1 MEDGRTESRI
11 LARLTG
17 DQRIWVLSACMAL
30 VSIALYVLIVRHLEP
45 VHPMPL
51 PWWVLG
57 ALFGLAEVF
66 VVKFEI
72 RRGTVSFSLSEIP
85 LVLGLFFADPTN
97 LVAGQIAGA
106 AAALA
111 LHRRQKPLKLA
122 FNLSLLALQACLALL
137 LFHPILSLGDPLGP
151 VGWAATLIVMHTL
164 DVVSSLMV
172 SLAISLDESRPMVLR
187 GLLGVGTAITFANTG
202 LALLAV
208 IIVWAHPA
216 SSWLLLV
223 AVAVVFLGFHAHG
236 SLRRTHNQLQV
247 LYESHRAAEAATDV
261 ESMLFSILSGARDM
275 LRAELAEITL
285 FGSAGDS
292 PGSRISLGPG
302 ERWEVHHDVRLDPR
316 QGVWARVAAEE
327 QGVVLARPIR
337 SERLRGHLAA
347 SPVHDAIVVPMR
359 AEEGVIGTMLVANR
373 LEGHST
379 FDEDDMNLLETMAR
393 QTSVSLEKGRL
404 LDRLREEA
412 ATNEYLALH
421 DHLTDLPNRVWFL
434 QRLGEA
440 IVEAGKSES
449 CVAVV
454 LMDLDRFKE
463 VNDTL
468 GHHNGDELL
477 KEVGRR
483 LRGLL
488 GGDPVAR
495 LGGDEFAVL
504 LSSVRDRET
513 ALHDAKAIV
522 RSLHA
527 PFEVQDL
534 EIDVSASAGVAV
546 FPADGEDAST
556 LLQRA
561 DVAMYVAKEA
571 RTECEPY
578 AAARDSYSPTRL
590 ALIAELRSAVKAKD
604 VVLVYQPQIDLRGG
618 GLAGV
623 EALARWEHPR
633 RGPVPPD
640 QFIPIAE
647 HSGIIKPLTLLAI
660 ETALAE
666 RQSILSE
673 ELNQVPVAVN
683 LSARMLQDEQFPDDV
698 TRLLDT
704 YGVPRGGLCLE
715 LTESSIMADPD
726 RSRAMLQRLS
736 EAGVRLSIDDF
747 GTGYSSL
754 SYLGRLPLDEIKI
767 DRSFVMRMVQDSRDA
782 SIVQS
787 TIGLGHALGLTVVA
801 EGIENDET
809 LGVLAGLGCDVA
821 QGFHIGLP
829 LHPARLREWATAHRV
844 DSRNSGSKQP
854 SDVESLAE
862 HRVRRRSG

>member
-1 MEDGRTESRI
+1 MTLMS
-11 LARLTG
+11 L
-17 DQRIWVLSACMAL
+17 
-30 VSIALYVLIVRHLEP
+30 ALYVLFVRHLQP
-45 VHPMPL
+45 VHPLPL
-51 PWWVLG
+51 PWWVL
-57 ALFGLAEVF
+57 AAMFGLAEVF

-85 LVLGLFFADPTN
+85 LVLGLSFANPTT
-97 LVAGQIAGA
+97 LVLAQVAGA

-122 FNLSLLALQACLALL
+122 FNLSLLSLQACLALL

-151 VGWAATLIVMHTL
+151 VGWGATLAVTHAL

-172 SLAISLDESRPMVLR
+172 GLAISLDEAKPIVLR

-216 SSWLLLV
+216 SSWLLVV
-223 AVAVVFLGFHAHG
+223 AAAVVFLGLHAHG
-236 SLRRTHNQLQV
+236 SLRRAHNQLRV
-247 LYESHRAAEAATDV
+247 LYESNRAAEAATDV

-275 LRAELAEITL
+275 LRAEMAEVTL
-285 FGSAGDS
+285 FGPAVDA
-292 PGSRISLGPG
+292 PASRITLGPQD
-302 ERWEVHHDVRLDPR
+302 RWAVRHDVHLDPR

-327 QGVVLARPIR
+327 HGVVLARPIR
-337 SERLRGHLAA
+337 SERLRAHLAA
-347 SPVHDAIVVPMR
+347 SPVRDAVAVPMR
-359 AEEGVIGTMLVANR
+359 AEEGVIGTILVANR
-373 LEGHST
+373 LEDQAT
-379 FDEDDMNLLETMAR
+379 FDEEDMNLLETIAR

-404 LDRLREEA
+404 LDRLRQEA

-421 DHLTDLPNRVWFL
+421 DSLTGLPNRVWFL
-434 QRLGEA
+434 QRLSEVIA
-440 IVEAGKSES
+440 QARGKGS
-449 CVAVV
+449 CVAVI

-463 VNDTL
+463 LNDTL

-477 KEVGRR
+477 KEIGRR
-483 LRGLL
+483 LRGLV
-488 GGDPVAR
+488 DNDDVAR

-504 LSSVRDRET
+504 LSSAPDRET
-513 ALHDAKAIV
+513 ALQDAKGIL

-527 PFEVQDL
+527 PFELEDL

-571 RTECEPY
+571 HSGCETYVPE
-578 AAARDSYSPTRL
+578 RDPYSPTRL
-590 ALIAELRSAVKAKD
+590 GLIAELRTAVERKD
-604 VVLVYQPQIDLRGG
+604 VYLVYQPQLNLRGG

-623 EALARWEHPR
+623 EALARWDHPR
-633 RGPVPPD
+633 RGPVPPN
-640 QFIPIAE
+640 QFIPVAE
-647 HSGIIKPLTLLAI
+647 HTGIIKHLTLLAL
-660 ETALAE
+660 ETALFE
-666 RQSILSE
+666 RQSIMSGDLGGI
-673 ELNQVPVAVN
+673 PVSVN
-683 LSARMLQDEQFPDDV
+683 LSARMLQDERFPDDV
-698 TRLLDT
+698 TRLLDS
-704 YGVPRGGLCLE
+704 YRVPRGGLCLE

-754 SYLGRLPLDEIKI
+754 SYLSRLPLDEIKI
-767 DRSFVMRMVQDSRDA
+767 DRSFVMRMMHDARDA

-787 TIGLGHALGLTVVA
+787 TIGLGHALGITVVA
-801 EGIENDET
+801 EGIEDEQT
-809 LGVLAGLGCDVA
+809 LSVLAKLGCDVA
-821 QGFHIGLP
+821 QGYHIGLP
-829 LHPARLREWATAHRV
+829 LPPVRLREWLKDRGAAIPVGGDGAVIHHVSTHR
-844 DSRNSGSKQP
+844 P
-854 SDVESLAE
+854 LEVEDLAE
-862 HRVRRRSG
+862 HRIRKRSR

>member
-1 MEDGRTESRI
+1 
-11 LARLTG
+11 
-17 DQRIWVLSACMAL
+17 MAL
-30 VSIALYVLIVRHLEP
+30 VSLGLYLLIVRHLEP
-45 VHPMPL
+45 VHPLPL

-57 ALFGLAEVF
+57 AMFGLAEVF

-122 FNLSLLALQACLALL
+122 FNLSLLALQACLALM

-164 DVVSSLMV
+164 DVVSSLLV
-172 SLAISLDESRPMVLR
+172 GLAISLDESRPLVLR

-236 SLRRTHNQLQV
+236 SLRRTHNQLRV

-285 FGSAGDS
+285 FGSAVDAT
-292 PGSRISLGPG
+292 GSRISLGPE
-302 ERWEVHHDVRLDPR
+302 ERWEVHHDVPLDPR
-316 QGVWARVAAEE
+316 RGVWARVAAEE
-327 QGVVLARPIR
+327 QGIVLARPIR
-337 SERLRGHLAA
+337 SERLRAHLAA
-347 SPVHDAIVVPMR
+347 SPVRDAIVVPMR

-379 FDEDDMNLLETMAR
+379 FDEDDLNLLETMAR

-421 DHLTDLPNRVWFL
+421 DRLTDLPNRVWFL

-440 IVEAGKSES
+440 IEEAGKTES

-488 GGDPVAR
+488 GDDPVAR

-513 ALHDAKAIV
+513 ALQDAKGIV
-522 RSLHA
+522 HSLHA

-571 RTECEPY
+571 HSECEPY
-578 AAARDSYSPTRL
+578 APARDPYSPTRL
-590 ALIAELRSAVKAKD
+590 ALIAELRSAVKTKD
-604 VVLVYQPQIDLRGG
+604 VFLVYQPQIDLRGG

-623 EALARWEHPR
+623 EALARWDHPR

-660 ETALAE
+660 EIALSE

-673 ELNQVPVAVN
+673 ELNEVPVAVN

-698 TRLLDT
+698 TRLLDS

-726 RSRAMLQRLS
+726 RSRAMLQLLS

-754 SYLGRLPLDEIKI
+754 SYLSRLPLDEIKI

-787 TIGLGHALGLTVVA
+787 TIRLGHALGLTVVA

-829 LHPARLREWATAHRV
+829 LHAARLREWVKDHRV
-844 DSRNSGSKQP
+844 GSPVGASKQP